1 MPTGP
6 RNPTPAAGAA
16 SASAG
21 GVSYAW
27 PVTWRSVNR
36 VLLVAGTLVVVATG
50 AGCGGLDGDD
60 VAAPVQLATP
70 EDFPKPAGRSIS
82 ELRDKLGGGGPML
95 VPAVSQFEPGPNR
108 FGFGLFDRARS
119 QIADAPV
126 GIYVAPEGGGPAH
139 GPFVA
144 RYESLE
150 VKPQFQ
156 GRSVSSDPDAARSLY
171 VARLEL
177 PEAGRY
183 DVLGVARLDD
193 RLVTATSASTG
204 LTVNANG
211 AIPQIGDRAPSIDTP
226 TAAEVGGDLKRI
238 DTRQPPSSMH
248 DVNFEDVVGR
258 EPVVLLFA
266 TPELCQSRVCGPVVD
281 VAEQVKASH
290 GGEVRFVHQ
299 EIYNDSEVDKGFR
312 PQVLSWKLPT
322 EPWAFAVDRSGKV
335 AARLEGA
342 FSASELERAVAA
354 ALRP

>member
-1 MPTGP
+1 MTWTSG
-6 RNPTPAAGAA
+6 RRVSLIAGA
-16 SASAG
+16 
-21 GVSYAW
+21 V
-27 PVTWRSVNR
+27 
-36 VLLVAGTLVVVATG
+36 LVVALS

-60 VAAPVQLATP
+60 VTAPVQPATP
-70 EDFPKPAGRSIS
+70 EDFPEPAGRSIAH
-82 ELRDKLGGGGPML
+82 LRAELGGGGPML
-95 VPAVSQFEPGPNR
+95 VPAVSQFEPGSNR

-156 GRSVSSDPDAARSLY
+156 SRPVSSDPDAARSLY

-177 PEAGRY
+177 PKAGRY

-204 LTVNANG
+204 LTVKTHG
-211 AIPQIGDRAPSIDTP
+211 AVPEVGDRAPSIDTP
-226 TAAEVGGDLKRI
+226 TAAEVGGDIKRI
-238 DTRQPPSSMH
+238 DTRRPPSSMH
-248 DVNFEDVVGR
+248 DVNFADVVGK
-258 EPVVLLFA
+258 EPVVLLFTTA
-266 TPELCQSRVCGPVVD
+266 ELCQSRVCGPVVD
-281 VAEQVKASH
+281 VAEQVKAAH
-290 GGEVRFVHQ
+290 GGDVRFVHQ
-299 EIYNDSEVDKGFR
+299 EIYNDNEVDKGFR

-354 ALRP
+354 ALRR